1 MSTTLG
7 DSIFKDIESNEYL
20 QEIYNA
26 ILFNYSLK
34 LFGITKKQ
42 PVQFNLIDALRFAD
56 LLSKST
62 DPIKSDLHKVWAQ
75 EIVALLHTL
84 YPQNESVQFVMGS
97 VLTNVCNYRGLSL
110 RQNAF
115 IPNNTFE
122 EAYEE
127 YKKSILRIPVQSE
140 GFFFKSQRAVFDSF
154 NKERFSY
161 SGPTSMGKSFVMR
174 MFIKEQIINGVQ
186 NNFVII
192 VPTKALINEVSS
204 RIITDLKELLAEKN
218 YRVVTAGGAI
228 SLQQEHNFV
237 LVLTPE
243 RLLYLLLE
251 RPDFKLDYLF
261 IDEAHKISS
270 KDSRSPFYYK
280 IVDLLSKRETKPRFI
295 FSSPNIPNPD
305 VYLSL
310 TNISNGDMSEKM
322 ATSYSPVSQMK
333 YIIDLVGKEI
343 KAHND
348 YNKKFISITK
358 LKENVS
364 LTQIIKA
371 VGKNSQNIVYCSAT
385 SKAIEYALHYAN
397 SLDPQEDAELLALS
411 REIKGQIHTDYYLAD
426 LLTKGVAYHIGY
438 LPADIRLRIEDLF
451 KSGSIKTIFCTSTLI
466 EGVNL
471 PADNLFITSYKNGR
485 SHMTPV
491 EFRNLVGRVGRI
503 EFNLYGN
510 VFLTRIEDNLDP
522 QKYVDLIEKEIPEQ
536 KLSLVSELTK
546 SQKKVIV
553 DCLSQGRIELLKH
566 PSNQSTENYAL
577 MRKFALILLKDIIS
591 NRNSFVRKEFSPLLS
606 AEIES
611 KIRTAFS
618 SKAIDDDINIS
629 SDQIENLTDAIA
641 KGLTYPQLTYQASV
655 DYPKL
660 ISFLEKLCEI
670 FKWER
675 YEKSTLGHTSIK
687 TGQHGKLRWYAVILY
702 QWISGNG
709 LSLIM
714 QSAIKYKKEHP
725 ASGVEV
731 DRKIIAYDDSIKHR
745 NIVISDTLDA
755 IEQVILFRIANYFLR
770 FSSEYKRFHDIDV
783 MHNDWYEYVEYGT
796 TDSLTIFLQ
805 RNGFSRE
812 ASTYIKQHLE
822 YISEID
828 GEYKVKAELLNCTNK
843 SVCKEAAEIKYNIP
857 ELFIGSQ
864 NVKELS

>member
-1 MSTTLG
+1 MSTILG

-34 LFGITKKQ
+34 LFGIPNKK

-62 DPIKSDLHKVWAQ
+62 DSLKAELHKVWAQ
-75 EIVALLHTL
+75 EIVALLDAL
-84 YPQNESVQFVMGS
+84 YPQNDSVQFVMGS

-110 RQNAF
+110 HQNTYV
-115 IPNNTFE
+115 PNNTFE

-127 YKKSILRIPVQSE
+127 YKKSILKIPSQSE
-140 GFFFKSQRAVFDSF
+140 GYFFKSQRVVFDSL

-174 MFIKEQIINGVQ
+174 IFIKEQIINGFQ
-186 NNFVII
+186 GNFAIV
-192 VPTKALINEVSS
+192 VPTKALINEVSG
-204 RIITDLKELLAEKN
+204 RIIADLRELLAEKN

-228 SLQQEHNFV
+228 SLQQDHNFV

-251 RPDFKLDYLF
+251 RPNFKLDYLF

-280 IVDLLSKRETKPRFI
+280 IVDLLSKRENKPHFI

-305 VYLSL
+305 VYLNL
-310 TNISNGDMSEKM
+310 TNTNSNDVNEKM
-322 ATSYSPVSQMK
+322 TTSYSPVSQMK
-333 YIIDLVGKEI
+333 YIIDLVEKEV

-348 YNKKFISITK
+348 YNKKFIPIAK

-364 LTQIIKA
+364 LTQMIKTA
-371 VGKNSQNIVYCSAT
+371 GKDNQNIIYCSAT
-385 SKAIEYALHYAN
+385 SKAIEYALDYAN
-397 SLDPQEDAELLALS
+397 SLSTKEDNAELLALS
-411 REIKGQIHTDYYLAD
+411 REIRGQIHADYYLAD

-451 KSGSIKTIFCTSTLI
+451 KSGAIKTIFCTSTLI

-471 PADNLFITSYKNGR
+471 PADNLFVTSYKNGL

-510 VFLTRIEDNLDP
+510 VFLTRIENNVEP
-522 QKYVDLIEKEIPEQ
+522 QKYVDLIEQEIPEQ
-536 KLSLVSELTK
+536 KLSLVSELSK

-553 DCLSQGRIELLKH
+553 ECLSQGKIELLKH
-566 PSNQSTENYAL
+566 PANQSVENYAL
-577 MRKFALILLKDIIS
+577 MRKFALILLRDIMS
-591 NRNSFVRKEFSPLLS
+591 NRNSFVRKEFSSLLS
-606 AEIES
+606 TEIENN
-611 KIRTAFS
+611 IRIAFS
-618 SKAIDDDINIS
+618 AKTTDDDINIS
-629 SDQIENLTDAIA
+629 SDQIENLTAEIA
-641 KGLTYPQLTYQASV
+641 KGLTYPQLTYRANV
-655 DYPKL
+655 DYEQL
-660 ISFLEKLCEI
+660 VFFLEKLCDI
-670 FKWER
+670 FKWEK

-687 TGQHGKLRWYAVILY
+687 SGQHGKLRWYAVILY

-714 QSAIKYKKEHP
+714 QSAIEYKKDHP

-731 DRKIIAYDDSIKHR
+731 DRKIVEYDDSIKHR
-745 NIVISDTLDA
+745 NIVISNTLNA
-755 IEQVILFRIANYFLR
+755 IEDVILFRISNYFLR
-770 FSSEYKRFHDIDV
+770 FSSEYKRIHKIDV
-783 MHNDWYEYVEYGT
+783 MPNDWYEYVEYGT
-796 TDSLTIFLQ
+796 TNPLTIFLQ

-822 YISEID
+822 YITEVN
-828 GEYKVKAELLNCTNK
+828 GEYKVKTELLDCSSK
-843 SVCKEAAEIKYNIP
+843 SVCKEATEIKYNIP
-857 ELFIGSQ
+857 ELFI
-864 NVKELS
+864 

>member
-1 MSTTLG
+1 MSTILG
-7 DSIFKDIESNEYL
+7 DGIFKDIESNEYL

-34 LFGITKKQ
+34 LFGIPKKN
-42 PVQFNLIDALRFAD
+42 PVEFSLVDALRFAD

-62 DPIKSDLHKVWAQ
+62 DPTKSELHKVWAQ
-75 EIVALLHTL
+75 EIVALLNTL
-84 YPQNESVQFVMGS
+84 YPQNASVQFVMGS

-110 RQNAF
+110 HQNAF
-115 IPNNTFE
+115 VPNNTFE

-127 YKKSILRIPVQSE
+127 YKKSILKIPAQSE
-140 GFFFKSQRAVFDSF
+140 GYFFKSQRTVFDSL

-174 MFIKEQIINGVQ
+174 IFIKEQILNGFQ
-186 NNFVII
+186 NNFAIV

-251 RPDFKLDYLF
+251 KPDFKLDYLF

-280 IVDLLSKRETKPRFI
+280 IVDLLSKRDDKPHFI

-305 VYLSL
+305 VYLNL
-310 TNISNGDMSEKM
+310 TNTSNDDISEKM
-322 ATSYSPVSQMK
+322 TTSYSPVSQMK
-333 YIIDLVGKEI
+333 YIIDLVEKEV
-343 KAHND
+343 KVHND
-348 YNKKFISITK
+348 YNKEFIPVAK

-364 LTQIIKA
+364 LTQMIKTA
-371 VGKNSQNIVYCSAT
+371 GKDSQNIVYCSAT
-385 SKAIEYALHYAN
+385 SKAIEYALDYAN
-397 SLDPQEDAELLALS
+397 SLKTQEDNAELLALS
-411 REIKGQIHTDYYLAD
+411 REIKGQIHADYYLAD

-451 KSGSIKTIFCTSTLI
+451 KSGAIKTIFCTSTLV

-471 PADNLFITSYKNGR
+471 PADNLFITSYKNGL

-510 VFLTRIEDNLDP
+510 VFLTRIDESVEPN
-522 QKYVDLIEKEIPEQ
+522 KYVDLIETDIPEQ
-536 KLSLVSELTK
+536 KLSLVTELSK
-546 SQKKVIV
+546 PQKKVIV
-553 DCLSQGRIELLKH
+553 DCLSQGKIELLKH
-566 PSNQSTENYAL
+566 PANQSVENYAL
-577 MRKFALILLKDIIS
+577 MRKFALILLRDIIS
-591 NRNSFVRKEFSPLLS
+591 NRNSFVRKEFSSLLS
-606 AEIES
+606 PEIES
-611 KIRTAFS
+611 KIRIAFS
-618 SKAIDDDINIS
+618 TKTTDDDINIS
-629 SDQIENLTDAIA
+629 SDQVENLTSAIA
-641 KGLTYPQLTYQASV
+641 KGLTYPQLTYQANI
-655 DYPKL
+655 DYPQL
-660 ISFLEKLCEI
+660 VSFLEILCDV
-670 FKWER
+670 FKWEK

-714 QSAIKYKKEHP
+714 QSAIKYKRDHP
-725 ASGVEV
+725 SSGVEV
-731 DRKIIAYDDSIKHR
+731 DRKIVKYDDSIKHR
-745 NIVISDTLDA
+745 NIVISDTLNA
-755 IEQVILFRIANYFLR
+755 IEDVILFRIANYFLR
-770 FSSEYKRFHDIDV
+770 FSSEYKRFHNIDV
-783 MHNDWYEYVEYGT
+783 MPNDWYEYVEYGT
-796 TDSLTIFLQ
+796 TNPLTIFLQ

-822 YISEID
+822 YITQVN
-828 GEYKVKAELLNCTNK
+828 GEYKVKIKLLECPSK

-857 ELFIGSQ
+857 ELFIES
-864 NVKELS
+864 

>member
-1 MSTTLG
+1 MSNTLG

-26 ILFNYSLK
+26 ILFNYSLN
-34 LFGITKKQ
+34 LFGIPNKERI
-42 PVQFNLIDALRFAD
+42 QFNLVDALRFAD
-56 LLSKST
+56 LLSKSI
-62 DPIKSDLHKVWAQ
+62 DPIKAEAHKVWAQ
-75 EIVALLHTL
+75 EIVALLNTL
-84 YPQNESVQFVMGS
+84 YPQNKSIEFVMGS

-110 RQNAF
+110 HRNTYA
-115 IPNNTFE
+115 PTNTFE

-127 YKKSILRIPVQSE
+127 YKKSILKIPSQSASY
-140 GFFFKSQRAVFDSF
+140 FFKSQRAVFDSL

-174 MFIKEQIINGVQ
+174 IFIKEQIINGVQ
-186 NNFVII
+186 NNFAIV

-251 RPDFKLDYLF
+251 KPDFKLDYLF

-280 IVDLLSKRETKPRFI
+280 IVDLLSRRTNKPHFI

-305 VYLSL
+305 VYLNL
-310 TNISNGDMSEKM
+310 TNTNSDDISEKM
-322 ATSYSPVSQMK
+322 TTSYSPVSQMK
-333 YIIDLVGKEI
+333 YIIDLVEREVKL
-343 KAHND
+343 HND
-348 YNKKFISITK
+348 YSKKFIPIAK

-364 LTQIIKA
+364 LTQMIKTA
-371 VGKNSQNIVYCSAT
+371 GKNRQNIVYCSAT
-385 SKAIEYALHYAN
+385 SKAIEYALDYAK
-397 SLDPQEDAELLALS
+397 SLNIQEDNAELIALS
-411 REIKGQIHTDYYLAD
+411 REIKGQIHADYYLAD

-451 KSGSIKTIFCTSTLI
+451 KSGAIKTIFCTSTLI

-471 PADNLFITSYKNGR
+471 PADNLFITSYKNGL

-510 VFLTRIEDNLDP
+510 VFLTRIEDNVET

-536 KLSLVSELTK
+536 KLSLVSELSK
-546 SQKKVIV
+546 PQKKVIV
-553 DCLSQGRIELLKH
+553 DCLAQGKIELLKH
-566 PSNQSTENYAL
+566 PSNQSVENYAL
-577 MRKFALILLKDIIS
+577 MRKFALILLKDIMS
-591 NRNSFVRKEFSPLLS
+591 NRNSYVRKEFSAFLS
-606 AEIES
+606 SEIENT
-611 KIRTAFS
+611 IRSAFS
-618 SKAIDDDINIS
+618 NKTTDDDINIS
-629 SDQIENLTDAIA
+629 SDQIENLTTAIA
-641 KGLTYPQLTYQASV
+641 KGLTYPQLTYQANV
-655 DYPKL
+655 DYPQL
-660 ISFLEKLCEI
+660 VTFLEKLYVI
-670 FKWER
+670 FKWEK

-687 TGQHGKLRWYAVILY
+687 SGQHGKLRWYAVILY

-714 QSAIKYKKEHP
+714 QSAIKYKKDHP
-725 ASGVEV
+725 SSGVEV
-731 DRKIIAYDDSIKHR
+731 DRKIVEYDDSIEHR
-745 NIVISDTLDA
+745 NIVISDTLNA
-755 IEQVILFRIANYFLR
+755 IEDVILFRIANYFLR
-770 FSSEYKRFHDIDV
+770 FSSEYKRFHNIDV
-783 MHNDWYEYVEYGT
+783 MPNDWYEYVEYGT
-796 TDSLTIFLQ
+796 TNPLTIFLQ

-822 YISEID
+822 YITEVN
-828 GEYKVKAELLNCTNK
+828 GEYKVETKLLECPSK

-857 ELFIGSQ
+857 ELFIGS
-864 NVKELS
+864 

>member
-34 LFGITKKQ
+34 LFRITKKK
-42 PVQFNLIDALRFAD
+42 PVQFNLTDALRFAD

-62 DPIKSDLHKVWAQ
+62 DSIKADLHKVWAQ
-75 EIVALLHTL
+75 EIVALLNTL
-84 YPQNESVQFVMGS
+84 YPQNESVQFVMSS

-110 RQNAF
+110 QQNTF
-115 IPNNTFE
+115 VPNNTFE

-127 YKKSILRIPVQSE
+127 YKKSILKIPAQSE
-140 GFFFKSQRAVFDSF
+140 GYFFKSQRAVFDSF

-186 NNFVII
+186 NNFAIV

-251 RPDFKLDYLF
+251 RPNFKLDYLF

-280 IVDLLSKRETKPRFI
+280 IVDLLSKRDAKPRFI

-310 TNISNGDMSEKM
+310 TNTNNDNVSEKM
-322 ATSYSPVSQMK
+322 TTSYSPVSQTK
-333 YIIDLVGKEI
+333 YIIDLVGNEV

-348 YNKKFISITK
+348 YSKKFIHIAK

-364 LTQIIKA
+364 LTRMIKA

-397 SLDPQEDAELLALS
+397 SLKPQKDAELLALS
-411 REIKGQIHTDYYLAD
+411 REIKGQIHADYYLAD

-471 PADNLFITSYKNGR
+471 PADNLFITSYKNGL
-485 SHMTPV
+485 SNMTPV

-510 VFLTRIEDNLDP
+510 VFLTRIEDSVEP
-522 QKYVDLIEKEIPEQ
+522 QKYVDLIETEIPEQ

-546 SQKKVIV
+546 PQKEIIV
-553 DCLSQGRIELLKH
+553 NCLSQGKIELLKY
-566 PSNQSTENYAL
+566 PAKQSVENYAL

-606 AEIES
+606 AEIEN

-618 SKAIDDDINIS
+618 AKAIDDDINIS

-641 KGLTYPQLTYQASV
+641 KGLTYPQLTYQASI

-660 ISFLEKLCEI
+660 VSFLEKLCEI
-670 FKWER
+670 FKWEK
-675 YEKSTLGHTSIK
+675 YEKSTLGHTSVK

-714 QSAIKYKKEHP
+714 QSAIKYKKQHP
-725 ASGVEV
+725 YSGVEV
-731 DRKIIAYDDSIKHR
+731 DRKIVMYDDSIKHR
-745 NIVISDTLDA
+745 NIVISDTLNA
-755 IEQVILFRIANYFLR
+755 IEDVILFRIANYFLR

-796 TDSLTIFLQ
+796 MDSLTIFLQ

-828 GEYKVKAELLNCTNK
+828 GEYKVKAELLNCPNK
-843 SVCKEAAEIKYNIP
+843 SVCKEASEIKYNIP
-857 ELFIGSQ
+857 ELFIES
-864 NVKELS
+864 

>member
-1 MSTTLG
+1 MSNTLG

-26 ILFNYSLK
+26 ILFNYSLN
-34 LFGITKKQ
+34 LFGIPKKY
-42 PVQFNLIDALRFAD
+42 PAEFSLVDALRFAD

-62 DPIKSDLHKVWAQ
+62 DPTKSEQHKVWAQ
-75 EIVALLHTL
+75 EIVALLNTL
-84 YPQNESVQFVMGS
+84 YPQNASVQFVMGS

-110 RQNAF
+110 HQNTYA
-115 IPNNTFE
+115 PTNTFE

-127 YKKSILRIPVQSE
+127 YKKSILKIPSQSN
-140 GFFFKSQRAVFDSF
+140 GYFFKSQRAVFDSL

-174 MFIKEQIINGVQ
+174 IFIKEQIINGVQ
-186 NNFVII
+186 NNFAIV

-204 RIITDLKELLAEKN
+204 RIITDLKELLSEKN

-251 RPDFKLDYLF
+251 KPDFELDYLF

-280 IVDLLSKRETKPRFI
+280 VVDLLSKRENKPHFI

-305 VYLSL
+305 VYLNL
-310 TNISNGDMSEKM
+310 TNTNSDDISERMT
-322 ATSYSPVSQMK
+322 TSYSPVSQMK
-333 YIIDLVGKEI
+333 YIIDLVEGEVKL
-343 KAHND
+343 HND
-348 YNKKFISITK
+348 YSEKFIHIAK

-364 LTQIIKA
+364 LTKMIKT
-371 VGKNSQNIVYCSAT
+371 VGKNSQNIIYCSAT
-385 SKAIEYALHYAN
+385 SKAIEYALDYAN
-397 SLDPQEDAELLALS
+397 SLSVQEENAELLALS

-438 LPADIRLRIEDLF
+438 LPADIRLQIEDLF
-451 KSGSIKTIFCTSTLI
+451 KSGAIKTIFCTSTLI

-471 PADNLFITSYKNGR
+471 PADNLFITSYKNGL

-503 EFNLYGN
+503 EYNLYGN
-510 VFLTRIEDNLDP
+510 VFLTRLDESVEP
-522 QKYVDLIEKEIPEQ
+522 KKYVDLIETAIPEQ
-536 KLSLVSELTK
+536 KLSLVTELSK
-546 SQKKVIV
+546 PQKKVIV
-553 DCLSQGRIELLKH
+553 DCLSQGKIELLKH
-566 PSNQSTENYAL
+566 PANQSVENYAL
-577 MRKFALILLKDIIS
+577 MRKFALILLRDIIS
-591 NRNSFVRKEFSPLLS
+591 NRNSFVRKEFSSLLS
-606 AEIES
+606 PEIES
-611 KIRTAFS
+611 KIRIAFS
-618 SKAIDDDINIS
+618 TKTTDDDINIS
-629 SDQIENLTDAIA
+629 SDQVENLTAAIA
-641 KGLTYPQLTYQASV
+641 KGLTYPQLTYQAND
-655 DYPKL
+655 DYPQL
-660 ISFLEKLCEI
+660 VSFLEKLCDV
-670 FKWER
+670 FKWEK

-702 QWISGNG
+702 QWVSGNG

-714 QSAIKYKKEHP
+714 QSAIKYKRDHP
-725 ASGVEV
+725 SSGVEV
-731 DRKIIAYDDSIKHR
+731 DRKIVEYDDSIKHR
-745 NIVISDTLDA
+745 NIVISDTLNA
-755 IEQVILFRIANYFLR
+755 IEDVILFRIANYFLR
-770 FSSEYKRFHDIDV
+770 FSSEYKRLHKIDV
-783 MHNDWYEYVEYGT
+783 MPNDWYEYVEYGT
-796 TDSLTIFLQ
+796 TNPLTIFLQ

-822 YISEID
+822 YIAEVN
-828 GEYKVKAELLNCTNK
+828 GEYKVKTELLDCPSK
-843 SVCKEAAEIKYNIP
+843 SVCKEAEEIKYNIP
-857 ELFIGSQ
+857 ELFIES
-864 NVKELS
+864 

>member
-1 MSTTLG
+1 MSTILG
-7 DSIFKDIESNEYL
+7 DGIFKDIESNEYL

-26 ILFNYSLK
+26 ILFNYSLN
-34 LFGITKKQ
+34 LFGIPKKN
-42 PVQFNLIDALRFAD
+42 PSEFSLVDALRFAD

-62 DPIKSDLHKVWAQ
+62 DPTKSEQHKVWAQ
-75 EIVALLHTL
+75 EIVALLNTL
-84 YPQNESVQFVMGS
+84 YPQNASVQFVMGS
-97 VLTNVCNYRGLSL
+97 VLINVCNYRGLSL
-110 RQNAF
+110 HQNAF
-115 IPNNTFE
+115 VPNNTFE

-127 YKKSILRIPVQSE
+127 YKKSILKIPAQSE
-140 GFFFKSQRAVFDSF
+140 GYFFKSQRTVFDSL

-174 MFIKEQIINGVQ
+174 IFIKEQILNGFQ
-186 NNFVII
+186 NNFAIV

-251 RPDFKLDYLF
+251 KPDFKLDYLF

-280 IVDLLSKRETKPRFI
+280 IVDLLSKRDDKPHFI

-305 VYLSL
+305 VYLNL
-310 TNISNGDMSEKM
+310 INTSNDDISEKM
-322 ATSYSPVSQMK
+322 TTLYSPVSQMK
-333 YIIDLVGKEI
+333 YIIDLVEKEV
-343 KAHND
+343 KVHND
-348 YNKKFISITK
+348 YNKEFIPVAK

-364 LTQIIKA
+364 LTQMIKTA
-371 VGKNSQNIVYCSAT
+371 GKDSQNIVYCSAT
-385 SKAIEYALHYAN
+385 SKAIEYALDYAN
-397 SLDPQEDAELLALS
+397 SLKTQEDNAELLALS
-411 REIKGQIHTDYYLAD
+411 REIKGQIHADYYLAD
-426 LLTKGVAYHIGY
+426 LLTRGVAYHIGY

-451 KSGSIKTIFCTSTLI
+451 KNGAIKTIFCTSTLV

-471 PADNLFITSYKNGR
+471 PADNLFITSYKNGL

-510 VFLTRIEDNLDP
+510 VFLTRIDESVEPN
-522 QKYVDLIEKEIPEQ
+522 KYVDLIETEIPEQ
-536 KLSLVSELTK
+536 KLSLVTELSK
-546 SQKKVIV
+546 PQKKVIV
-553 DCLSQGRIELLKH
+553 DCLSQGKIELLKH
-566 PSNQSTENYAL
+566 PANQSVENYAL
-577 MRKFALILLKDIIS
+577 MRKFALILLRDIIS
-591 NRNSFVRKEFSPLLS
+591 NRNSFVRKEFSSLLS
-606 AEIES
+606 PEIES
-611 KIRTAFS
+611 KIRIAFS
-618 SKAIDDDINIS
+618 TKTTDDDINIS
-629 SDQIENLTDAIA
+629 SDQVENLTAAIA
-641 KGLTYPQLTYQASV
+641 KGLTYPQLTYQANV
-655 DYPKL
+655 DYPQL
-660 ISFLEKLCEI
+660 VYFLEKLCDV
-670 FKWER
+670 FKWEK

-714 QSAIKYKKEHP
+714 QSAIKYKRDHP
-725 ASGVEV
+725 SSGVEV
-731 DRKIIAYDDSIKHR
+731 DRKIVEYDDSIKHR
-745 NIVISDTLDA
+745 NIVISDTLNA
-755 IEQVILFRIANYFLR
+755 IEDVILFRIANYFLR
-770 FSSEYKRFHDIDV
+770 FSSEYKRLHKIDV
-783 MHNDWYEYVEYGT
+783 MPNDWYEYVEYGT
-796 TDSLTIFLQ
+796 TNPLTIFLQ

-822 YISEID
+822 YIAEVN
-828 GEYKVKAELLNCTNK
+828 GEYKVKTELLDCPSK
-843 SVCKEAAEIKYNIP
+843 SVCKEAEEIKYNIP
-857 ELFIGSQ
+857 ELFIES
-864 NVKELS
+864 